1 MVNLAQKAELEAQI
15 KAGQEATITLP
26 KLEHVVEMMRVKL
39 ATLDFETRK
48 LALDMLNIKVW
59 LDGHDVEIT
68 GILPITDD
76 VIVTMQS

>member
-1 MVNLAQKAELEAQI
+1 MVNLAQKTELEAQI